1 MGWGLPKHWGFIQDL
16 RECEG
21 KTIERVE
28 LAKLGF
34 GYTITNAWVVK
45 FTDGSRAFFGERPS
59 GGTAL
64 RPDEKW
70 MESSVIF
77 TPQELADLVAER
89 MQKRQE
95 KQLERERL
103 ERNQLRALQEKYG
116 QPPR

>member
-1 MGWGLPKHWGFIQDL
+1 MGLGIPKHWGFIQDL
-16 RECEG
+16 RECVG

-45 FTDGSRAFFGERPS
+45 FTDGTRAFFGERPS

-64 RPDEKW
+64 RPDETW
-70 MESSVIF
+70 MEGSLIF
-77 TPQELADLVAER
+77 TPQELAELSAER

-95 KQLERERL
+95 KQLDAERRERA
-103 ERNQLRALQEKYG
+103 QLKALWEKYG
-116 QPPR
+116 QPLR